1 MSEALKRDEEV
12 GPSEER
18 LRALGGLDLV
28 PVGRVPELGVV
39 PARMHAYAIRP
50 ERFGEPMESF
60 QHEVLPT
67 WDPGPGEVLV
77 QVMAAGVNYNG
88 VWAGLGK
95 PVNVL
100 EGHGQPFHIA
110 GSDASGVVWKV
121 GPGVTRLK
129 VGDEVVLHCNITCG
143 QCEHCNGGEPMACRS
158 QKIWGYETGD
168 GSFAQFTRVQAQ
180 QCLPKPPDLSWEEA
194 ASYGLT
200 YFTAYRMIMDRARV
214 RAGEDVLI
222 WGGSGGLGVFAVQL
236 CKLVG
241 ARAIAVVS
249 SDEKAEL
256 AMELGA
262 HGVINR
268 KEFPKLQYP
277 KDPTAEAKKEW
288 FGAVKAFGKRIWEVL
303 GEKKGPDVV
312 FEHVGRATFPASV
325 FLANRF
331 GRIVICGATTGYDL
345 GFDVRHL
352 WMHQKSIIGS
362 HFADAGEANRA
373 NRLVMQGKIRPVMT
387 RMFTWPEIPEA
398 HQLMF
403 QNELHGTVSCLVGA
417 PRPGL
422 RNLAETR
429 AAMGG

>member
-1 MSEALKRDEEV
+1 MTKVDASGAASLHAVQDIPE
-12 GPSEER
+12 
-18 LRALGGLDLV
+18 LV
-28 PVGRVPELGVV
+28 PVGQLPELGVV
-39 PARMHAYAIRP
+39 PEKMHTWAIRP
-50 ERFGEPMESF
+50 ERFGEPKQSF
-60 QHEVLPT
+60 QAEALPT
-67 WDPGPGEVLV
+67 WEPGPGEVLV

-121 GPGVTRLK
+121 GPGVANLD

-143 QCEHCNGGEPMACRS
+143 QCEHCNGGRPMACRK
-158 QKIWGYETGD
+158 QLIYGYETGD
-168 GSFAQFTRVQAQ
+168 GSFAQFTKVQAQ
-180 QCLPKPPDLSWEEA
+180 QCLPKPPELTWEEA

-200 YFTAYRMIMDRARV
+200 YYTAYRMLMDRARI
-214 RAGEDVLI
+214 RAGEDVLV

-256 AMELGA
+256 ARELGA
-262 HGVINR
+262 YGVINR
-268 KEFPKLQYP
+268 KDFPKLQYP
-277 KDPTAEAKKEW
+277 KDPTPEAKAEW
-288 FGAVKAFGKRIWEVL
+288 FTEVKRFGKHIWEIL
-303 GEKKGPDVV
+303 GERKGPDVV

-325 FLANRF
+325 FLANKF
-331 GRIVICGATTGYDL
+331 GRIVICGATTGYEL
-345 GFDVRHL
+345 TFDVRHL

-362 HFADAGEANRA
+362 HFADAGEAHEA
-373 NRLVMQGKIRPVMT
+373 NKLVMQGAIRPVMT
-387 RMFTWPEIPEA
+387 RLFTWDEIPEA
-398 HQLMF
+398 HQLMYEN
-403 QNELHGTVSCLVGA
+403 QLHGTVSCLVGA

-422 RNLAETR
+422 RNLEETR
-429 AAMGG
+429 AAMAEG

>member
-1 MSEALKRDEEV
+1 MTNVARKEEH
-12 GPSEER
+12 
-18 LRALGGLDLV
+18 LRPVASPDIV
-28 PVGRVPELGVV
+28 PVGTIPELGAV
-39 PARMHAYAIRP
+39 PKRMHAYAIRP
-50 ERFGEPMESF
+50 ERFGEPMQSF
-60 QHEVLPT
+60 QEEALPT

-88 VWAGLGK
+88 IWAGLGK

-121 GPGVTRLK
+121 GEGVANLK

-143 QCEHCNGGEPMACRS
+143 QCEHCNGGEPMACRK
-158 QKIWGYETGD
+158 QLIYGYETGD
-168 GSFAQFTRVQAQ
+168 GSFAQFTKVQAQ
-180 QCLPKPPDLSWEEA
+180 QCLPKPPDLTWEEA

-200 YFTAYRMIMDRARV
+200 YFTAYRMLMDRARI
-214 RAGEDVLI
+214 RPGEDVLI

-268 KEFPKLQYP
+268 KDFPKMQYP
-277 KDPTAEAKKEW
+277 KDPTPEAKAEW
-288 FGAVKAFGKRIWEVL
+288 FAAVKAFGKRIWEIL

-331 GRIVICGATTGYDL
+331 GRIVICGATTGYEL
-345 GFDVRHL
+345 TFDVRHL

-362 HFADAGEANRA
+362 HFADAGEANKA
-373 NRLVMQGKIRPVMT
+373 NRLVMQGKIKPVMT
-387 RMFTWPEIPEA
+387 QLFTWDEIPKA

-403 QNELHGTVSCLVGA
+403 ENKIHGTVSCLVGA

-422 RNLAETR
+422 KNLEETR
-429 AAMGG
+429 AAIAKK

>member
-1 MSEALKRDEEV
+1 MTNVAIKED
-12 GPSEER
+12 R
-18 LRALGGLDLV
+18 LRAVPTPDIV
-28 PVGRVPELGVV
+28 PVGRIPELGVV
-39 PARMHAYAIRP
+39 PRFMHAYAIRP
-50 ERFGEPMESF
+50 ERFGEPTKSF
-60 QHEVLPT
+60 ETEKLPT
-67 WDPGPGEVLV
+67 WDPRPGEVLV

-88 VWAGLGK
+88 VWAGLGQ
-95 PVNVL
+95 PVDVL
-100 EGHGQPFHIA
+100 KGHGQSFHIA

-121 GPGVTRLK
+121 GEGVTGLK

-143 QCEHCNGGEPMACRS
+143 QCEHCNGGEPMACRE

-180 QCLPKPPDLSWEEA
+180 QCLPKPAHLTWEEA

-200 YFTAYRMIMDRARV
+200 YFTAYRMLMDRAQV
-214 RAGEDVLI
+214 RPGEDVLI

-236 CKLVG
+236 CKMVG

-249 SDEKAEL
+249 SAEKAEL

-262 HGVINR
+262 HGVLDRND
-268 KEFPKLQYP
+268 FPKLQYP
-277 KDPTAEAKKEW
+277 KDPTDEAKAEW
-288 FGAVKAFGKRIWEVL
+288 FGAVKAFGKRIWEIL

-331 GRIVICGATTGYDL
+331 GRIVICGATSGYDL
-345 GFDVRHL
+345 TFDVRHL
-352 WMHQKSIIGS
+352 WMHQKSILGS

-387 RMFTWPEIPEA
+387 RMFDWDEIPQA
-398 HQLMF
+398 HQLMYDN
-403 QNELHGTVSCLVGA
+403 QLHGTVSCLVGA

-422 RNLAETR
+422 KNLAETR
-429 AAMGG
+429 AAIEQG